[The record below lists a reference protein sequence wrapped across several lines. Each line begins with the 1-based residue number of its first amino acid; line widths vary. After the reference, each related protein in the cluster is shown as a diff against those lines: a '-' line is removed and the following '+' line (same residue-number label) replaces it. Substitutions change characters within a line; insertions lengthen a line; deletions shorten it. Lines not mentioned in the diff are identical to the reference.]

1 MTSPMSNA
9 RRIGAFRNR
18 FTIEQSVRVADG
30 SGGYSES
37 WIAVGEIWGLI
48 RAIGGTERFQ
58 HDRMAG
64 TVSHEIV
71 VRHRDGLTP
80 GLRLRIGLH
89 RYHLR
94 AVFAADNRRRYLI
107 CQCEE
112 RDL

>member
-1 MTSPMSNA
+1 MIASSKSTP
-9 RRIGAFRNR
+9 RVGAMRNR

-30 SGGYSES
+30 SGGYIES
-37 WIAVGEIWGLI
+37 WIAVGEIWGYI
-48 RAIGGTERFQ
+48 SAIAGSEHFQ

-71 VRHRDGLTP
+71 VRHLDGLTP
-80 GLRLRIGLH
+80 GLRLRLGLH

-94 AVFAADNRRRYLI
+94 ALFAADNRRRYLI

>member
-1 MTSPMSNA
+1 MISPTLA
-9 RRIGAFRNR
+9 ATRIGALRNR
-18 FTIEQSVRVADG
+18 FTIEQSVRVTDG
-30 SGGYSES
+30 SGGYTET
-37 WIAVGEIWGLI
+37 WIVVGEIWGHI
-48 RAIGGTERFQ
+48 RAVSADERFQ

-64 TVSHEIV
+64 SVSHEIV
-71 VRHRDGLTP
+71 VRHLDGLTP
-80 GLRLRIGLH
+80 GLRLRLGLH